1 MMTEVE
7 IFFSEDSEWTEFD
20 FTNKGWRGDV
30 WVKIHQDVYRVC
42 AFTLDRLQVDFNLE
56 MEEYEFYVPDHNLFF
71 VKETS
76 KQEIIST
83 INYLAKQKFFCQCK
97 PLDNLDADALVKV
110 Q

>member
-1 MMTEVE
+1 MTEVE

-20 FTNKGWRGDV
+20 FVNKGWRGDV

-42 AFTLDRLQVDFNLE
+42 AFTLLRLQQEFDYTI
-56 MEEYEFYVPDHNLFF
+56 EEDGFYVPDPNLIF

-76 KQEIIST
+76 KQEIVGT
-83 INYLAKQKFFCQCK
+83 INYLANQNFFSQCK
-97 PLDNLDADALVKV
+97 PLDNPDADALVKV